1 MTTPRDPDA
10 KIAAFFEARQPDLP
24 DRAFDAVRRDIHRTR
39 QLVVLGRLREPDHLL
54 GARFVAAAIVVLAV
68 GIAFLE
74 LRPGFGPVGA
84 PSPASSPTAVPSPA
98 VSPSPVDSPSSPT
111 VFTSS
116 LYGYTITIPAGWVS
130 TPAITR
136 WDGKNQPGPDADTD
150 KFGGPEQLSVF
161 GFAGPFRGNLAA
173 FVLDRITATARD
185 HADTC
190 PVAEPE
196 INERLQI
203 GGQQWVLLG
212 WNCGAVIN
220 IAVTV
225 RNGVGYVFTFRDLA
239 VQAATDPV
247 DRAIF
252 RAMLDSIE
260 LPT

>member
-39 QLVVLGRLREPDHLL
+39 QLIVLGRLREPDHVVA
-54 GARFVAAAIVVLAV
+54 ARFVAAAIVVLALS
-68 GIAFLE
+68 IAFLE

-84 PSPASSPTAVPSPA
+84 PSLSPSPTAVPSPVA
-98 VSPSPVDSPSSPT
+98 SPSGPT

-116 LYGYTITIPAGWVS
+116 LYGYTITIPAGWAS
-130 TPAITR
+130 APAIRR
-136 WDGKNQPGPDADTD
+136 WDGKNQPGPDAETD
-150 KFGGPEQLSVF
+150 KFGGPEQLSAF
-161 GFAGPFRGNLAA
+161 AFAGPFRGNLAA
-173 FVLDRITATARD
+173 FVVDRIAATARD

-196 INERLQI
+196 INEHLEI

-212 WNCGAVIN
+212 WDCGALIN
-220 IAVTV
+220 TAVTV
-225 RNGVGYVFTFRDLA
+225 RAGVGYVFTFRDLA

-247 DRAIF
+247 DRVIF
-252 RAMLDSIE
+252 RSMLDSLE
-260 LPT
+260 FPT